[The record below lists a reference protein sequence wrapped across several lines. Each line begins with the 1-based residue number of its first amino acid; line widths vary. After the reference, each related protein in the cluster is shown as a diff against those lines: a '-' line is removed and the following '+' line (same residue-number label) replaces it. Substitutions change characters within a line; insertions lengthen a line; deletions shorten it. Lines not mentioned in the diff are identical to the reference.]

1 MSELLEISNLYF
13 SYDEKRVLNNV
24 GFKLR
29 EKEILCI
36 MGKNGSGK
44 TTLFKV
50 LSGIYDCRNCKVKIS
65 GKKASSTDLKKKI
78 MFIPSAPYLYSELT
92 GMENIELIRNLWN
105 VDKER
110 YYNRIYKYIAEY
122 GMESFVNDFVKNYSL
137 GMKYKLYYIAT
148 ISVGQDII
156 LMDEPLSAMDCESQ
170 DKAIADLKEY
180 VETGKRAIVFSSH
193 ISQLI
198 SDLSSKQL
206 LLENGKIQEVM
217 EK

>member
-1 MSELLEISNLYF
+1 
-13 SYDEKRVLNNV
+13 
-24 GFKLR
+24 
-29 EKEILCI
+29 
-36 MGKNGSGK
+36 
-44 TTLFKV
+44 
-50 LSGIYDCRNCKVKIS
+50 
-65 GKKASSTDLKKKI
+65 